1 MLSGIVQRGGES
13 ITTKLTVGFQ
23 FHLPY
28 LTKDGDT
35 TSILIATGPHVT
47 VNTIVGLPFIQ
58 ATRAVIDLSE
68 NVVELRA
75 FDAPPFPLEY
85 RHATVHVPVIE
96 EGSEHPVHMAG
107 AYDTLINEINA
118 LEKHFISATV
128 IHATDEEDGSR
139 SQHVTFGASPPR
151 PTNIVTTTP
160 QSALAHTTNAGK
172 RWYVPDPM
180 ETYMEP
186 DIGVVDD

>member
-58 ATRAVIDLSE
+58 ATRAVIDLSD

-85 RHATVHVPVIE
+85 RRATVHVPVIE

-128 IHATDEEDGSR
+128 IHATDEKDGSR

-151 PTNIVTTTP
+151 PTNITTTTL
-160 QSALAHTTNAGK
+160 QSVLAHATNVGK
-172 RWYVPDPM
+172 RGYVPDPM
-180 ETYMEP
+180 ESYMEP
-186 DIGVVDD
+186 DIGVADD